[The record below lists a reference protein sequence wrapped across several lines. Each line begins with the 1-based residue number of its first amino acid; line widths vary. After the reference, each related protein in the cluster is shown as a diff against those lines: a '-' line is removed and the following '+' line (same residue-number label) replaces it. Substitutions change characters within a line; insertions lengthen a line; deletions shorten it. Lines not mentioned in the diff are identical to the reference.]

1 MKRLRTATEKLMS
14 GSVRLLV
21 RLFRRQSPTP
31 IPAPITTHGLAIFWH
46 HHGCPRH
53 IGTEINVQMQSG
65 QTATFR
71 LSRVTPATGVDWSWY
86 EFDFVRYQSLP
97 NAPVDTSPPL
107 TRQDDAQR

>member
-1 MKRLRTATEKLMS
+1 MKRHRAVTEKLMS

-86 EFDFVRYQSLP
+86 EFDFVRYQSP
-97 NAPVDTSPPL
+97 QND
-107 TRQDDAQR
+107 

>member
-1 MKRLRTATEKLMS
+1 MKTKTQTTMMKTSITQRGRIALSR
-14 GSVRLLV
+14 LV
-21 RLFRRQSPTP
+21 RLFRRQPPTP

-65 QTATFR
+65 KTATFR

-97 NAPVDTSPPL
+97 NS
-107 TRQDDAQR
+107 